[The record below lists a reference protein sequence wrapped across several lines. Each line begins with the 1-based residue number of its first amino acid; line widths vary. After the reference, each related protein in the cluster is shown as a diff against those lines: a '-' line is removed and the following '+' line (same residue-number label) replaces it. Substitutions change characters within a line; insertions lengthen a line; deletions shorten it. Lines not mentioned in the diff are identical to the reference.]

1 MENIYSSCT
10 ATVTELKKSPTKVI
24 NDSNGQT
31 VAILNHNSVIGY
43 LIPPKAY
50 ETLILKNMDSK

>member
-1 MENIYSSCT
+1 MEKIYSSCT

-24 NDSNGQT
+24 NDSNGNT

-43 LIPPKAY
+43 LVPPKAY
-50 ETLILKNMDSK
+50 KTLISKSDISK